1 MLFAKGVKQFRK
13 KNIESTLLKNKEKH
27 LKQIIP
33 KCRPP
38 IRNIKNSNKDN
49 NNISKDLNSF
59 IYKQNNN
66 MSYSETFVNNTH
78 DDSNDKNSNNDSLSD
93 ESSEINQ
100 STKCNSSL
108 GNSHND
114 SPQVVKSGSSSKQK
128 EDNRGDGK
136 NSNFYCY
143 IFLLIIVPIV
153 CSIYFLTSQDNN
165 NESMQISYNTQ
176 EKTIQDFRKSISDV
190 RLKFTSQKSN
200 VWNAFSSQVEEVINE
215 STKVSIIIL
224 LGNETNTIKCLAHL
238 FGDISGKALGSD
250 NYLIFNT
257 KNIENDHGEII
268 NELKTEILIKRAVI
282 IEDLLNIGS
291 EAVKVLHNLCDKENP
306 LISKTMYIIT
316 IISNN
321 YEGLHKDKFVE
332 DSITAKFSKFI
343 DLDILNPLITRIM
356 DGPIISISPEPN
368 MKGKKNIGECLLL

>member
-1 MLFAKGVKQFRK
+1 MP
-13 KNIESTLLKNKEKH
+13 NKEKH
-27 LKQIIP
+27 LKQITP

-49 NNISKDLNSF
+49 NNISEDLNSF

-66 MSYSETFVNNTH
+66 MRYSKEFVNDTH
-78 DDSNDKNSNNDSLSD
+78 DDNNDVNSD
-93 ESSEINQ
+93 RDNLLNESAEINQ
-100 STKCNSSL
+100 STICNSSL
-108 GNSHND
+108 RNSHND
-114 SPQVVKSGSSSKQK
+114 SPQVVKSFPFFFNKQK
-128 EDNRGDGK
+128 EDNRGDSK
-136 NSNFYCY
+136 NSNLYC
-143 IFLLIIVPIV
+143 IFMLIVAVVSCFV
-153 CSIYFLTSQDNN
+153 CLPTLQNNN
-165 NESMQISYNTQ
+165 NESMQISYDKQ
-176 EKTIQDFRKSISDV
+176 EKTIQEFRKSIIDV

-200 VWNAFSSQVEEVINE
+200 IWNAFSSQVEEVING

-224 LGNETNTIKCLAHL
+224 LGNETNTIKCLAHF

-257 KNIENDHGEII
+257 KNIENDHGKII
-268 NELKTEILIKRAVI
+268 NGLKTEILRKKAVI

-291 EAVKVLHNLCDKENP
+291 EAVKVLHSLCDKENP
-306 LISKTMYIIT
+306 LIPKTMYIIT
-316 IISNN
+316 IISSN
-321 YEGLHKDKFVE
+321 YEGLHTDKFVE

-368 MKGKKNIGECLLL
+368 MKEKQNIGECLLL

>member
-1 MLFAKGVKQFRK
+1 MQ
-13 KNIESTLLKNKEKH
+13 NKEKH

-66 MSYSETFVNNTH
+66 MSYSKTFGDDTH
-78 DDSNDKNSNNDSLSD
+78 DDSNDENSNNDSLLD

-114 SPQVVKSGSSSKQK
+114 SPQVVKSAFFSKQK

-143 IFLLIIVPIV
+143 ILMLTFVIIAYFIYPPI
-153 CSIYFLTSQDNN
+153 SQDNN
-165 NESMQISYNTQ
+165 NESMQILYNKQ
-176 EKTIQDFRKSISDV
+176 EKTIQEFRKSISDV

-200 VWNAFSSQVEEVINE
+200 LWNAFSSQVEEVING

-268 NELKTEILIKRAVI
+268 NELRTEIYTKKAVVSL
-282 IEDLLNIGS
+282 ETF
-291 EAVKVLHNLCDKENP
+291 EVKSYTHFNLDKH
-306 LISKTMYIIT
+306 IYI
-316 IISNN
+316 
-321 YEGLHKDKFVE
+321 
-332 DSITAKFSKFI
+332 FI
-343 DLDILNPLITRIM
+343 DYWSI
-356 DGPIISISPEPN
+356 IISIYYT
-368 MKGKKNIGECLLL
+368 IT

>member
-1 MLFAKGVKQFRK
+1 MNHNLHYMFQLQIKEEYHKPVTPKCRAPIR
-13 KNIESTLLKNKEKH
+13 NIEKFNNNKEKH
-27 LKQIIP
+27 LKQTIP

-66 MSYSETFVNNTH
+66 MVYSKVVKDTH
-78 DDSNDKNSNNDSLSD
+78 DDSNHENSNNDSLSD

-100 STKCNSSL
+100 STKCNFLL
-108 GNSHND
+108 GKSHND
-114 SPQVVKSGSSSKQK
+114 SPQVVESVSSSKQK

-136 NSNFYCY
+136 SN
-143 IFLLIIVPIV
+143 
-153 CSIYFLTSQDNN
+153 NN
-165 NESMQISYNTQ
+165 NESMQISYKQ
-176 EKTIQDFRKSISDV
+176 EKIQEFRKSISDV

-224 LGNETNTIKCLAHL
+224 LGNETNTIKCLAYL

-257 KNIENDHGEII
+257 KNIKNDHGEII
-268 NELKTEILIKRAVI
+268 NGLRAEISSKKAVI

-306 LISKTMYIIT
+306 LIPKTMYIIT

-356 DGPIISISPEPN
+356 DGPIISISPESN